1 MAIVVENYY
10 DEEGRLY
17 KKTYS
22 DSGYVI
28 RQMETGY
35 CFAEAIDP
43 HDSLFT
49 YEETNDLIDPNPEIS
64 EEENL
69 ISYTANDLITAAK
82 ILLGEVE

>member
-1 MAIVVENYY
+1 MAIVIENYT
-10 DEEGRLY
+10 DDDGHLM

-28 RQMETGY
+28 KQLETGY
-35 CFAEAIDP
+35 CFAYAIDS

-49 YEETNDLIDPNPEIS
+49 YEETDDLIDLNQDIS
-64 EEENL
+64 DDDGT
-69 ISYTANDLITAAK
+69 ISYTRNDLITAAK